1 MTKKEILK
9 GTVKLAVSFGVG
21 CIMTNAVAFTT
32 PILAMGVIKRA
43 AIGVGSFVLS
53 CMVSDKAADYTDEKI
68 DEIEEEVRK
77 FVEEDKKEKEE
88 TTKD

>member
-1 MTKKEILK
+1 MTKKEVLK
-9 GTVKLAVSFGVG
+9 GAVKLAVSFGVG

-32 PILAMGVIKRA
+32 PVIAMGVVKKA

-68 DEIEEEVRK
+68 DEIEGEVRK
-77 FVEEDKKEKEE
+77 FIEDNEKEKED
-88 TTKD
+88 TKD